1 MARQHQHVSAVVT
14 LSGIAPNAPAFADVY
29 DTPGVDATTLAD
41 SVFRRSVRTRHGFLP
56 DDAYGLR
63 FYGGAFD

>member
-14 LSGIAPNAPAFADVY
+14 PSGITPNAPVFADIY
-29 DTPGVDATTLAD
+29 DAPGADAITLPD
-41 SVFRRSVRTRHGFLP
+41 SVFRRGVRTRRGFLP